1 MLRNWR
7 RVSICLIAGCLWMLW
22 GCSDSHEEQDE
33 LTEVE
38 ELQESSEETESD
50 EESNIYVYIC
60 GQVQN
65 PGVYELRAG
74 SRVYEAVEAAG
85 GMTESAAD
93 TYLNQAQKLEDG
105 QQIQVLSK
113 EEAERESS
121 SEGSQGSQGP
131 DDGKVNLNTASREEL
146 MTLNGIGEA
155 KAEAILRYREEKGK
169 FQSVEEVKQVEGI
182 KDGVYHKIKEQIKI

>member
-7 RVSICLIAGCLWMLW
+7 WISICLLVGCLWMLW
-22 GCSDSHEEQDE
+22 GCSDSRKEQGE
-33 LTEVE
+33 LTEAEV
-38 ELQESSEETESD
+38 LADSSEEIESD
-50 EESNIYVYIC
+50 EESSIYVYIC

-113 EEAERESS
+113 EEAEGEN
-121 SEGSQGSQGP
+121 GSKASQDP

-155 KAEAILRYREEKGK
+155 KAEAILRYREEKGG